1 MMRRTQPQDAGGDV
15 LARTWLLACLLAG
28 GPAVAATLQGQVG
41 LSLDG
46 KPLRAAEA
54 AEAVVYFRPA
64 QPVAPVPPAEPVE
77 MRMERKQ
84 FLPRAL
90 PVAVG
95 TTVRFQNFDPIL
107 HNAFA
112 PRGAHEFD
120 VGLYGEGEGRTH
132 TFGRAG
138 LVRVYCNVHHDMVG
152 HVLVLDSPYF
162 TRPDASG
169 KFVLE
174 VPEGVAGE
182 LYVWHER
189 ARLWRK
195 KIVTG
200 DPVPLA
206 VALDLSR
213 PRVPPHMNKF
223 GKPYGSQRSGY

>member
-1 MMRRTQPQDAGGDV
+1 M
-15 LARTWLLACLLAG
+15 CLLAWLMAAG
-28 GPAVAATLQGQVG
+28 SVAAATLEGQVG

-54 AEAVVYFRPA
+54 ADAVVYFRPTV
-64 QPVAPVPPAEPVE
+64 PVAPMPPAEPAE

-90 PVAVG
+90 PVSVG

-112 PRGAHEFD
+112 PRGPHEFD
-120 VGLYGEGEGRTH
+120 VGLYGEGEAREH
-132 TFGRAG
+132 KFERAG

-162 TRPDASG
+162 TRPDAAG
-169 KFVLE
+169 KFMLDI
-174 VPEGVAGE
+174 PEGTEGE

-189 ARLWRK
+189 AKLWRQK
-195 KIVTG
+195 LTTG
-200 DPVPLA
+200 GGEPLTIG
-206 VALDLSR
+206 LDLSR

>member
-1 MMRRTQPQDAGGDV
+1 M
-15 LARTWLLACLLAG
+15 CLLAWLMAAG
-28 GPAVAATLQGQVG
+28 SVAAATLEGQVG

-54 AEAVVYFRPA
+54 ADAVVYFRPTV
-64 QPVAPVPPAEPVE
+64 PVAPMPPAEPAE

-90 PVAVG
+90 PVSVG

-112 PRGAHEFD
+112 PRGPHEFD
-120 VGLYGEGEGRTH
+120 VGLYGEGEAREH
-132 TFGRAG
+132 KFERAG

-162 TRPDASG
+162 TRPDAGG
-169 KFVLE
+169 KFTLDI
-174 VPEGVAGE
+174 PEGTEGE

-189 ARLWRK
+189 AKLWRQK
-195 KIVTG
+195 LTTG
-200 DPVPLA
+200 GGAALA
-206 VALDLSR
+206 IGLDLSR